1 MMVPVAGPLIRCTHV
16 STVPV
21 RPQSPTASDHDQ
33 LARRTKRQELN
44 IKGYHVRCQPFPVSV
59 NLVVSLTQDNLFS
72 GKLLVMLVQ
81 TSLSSIMDTLQ
92 QDLFSPSKVT
102 LVDAE
107 KLWPELYVHSD
118 QTQVDYVTSGLNK
131 RFRLG
136 FNHLAV
142 SSSMPSLSLQPSVI
156 DQCLLIEL
164 EKGRVAGR
172 FLTSCIPNLN
182 VNLLLVYP

>member
-1 MMVPVAGPLIRCTHV
+1 M
-16 STVPV
+16 STVSV
-21 RPQSPTASDHDQ
+21 RPQSPTASDHNQ
-33 LARRTKRQELN
+33 LARRRKRQDLN
-44 IKGYHVRCQPFPVSV
+44 VKDYHVHCQPFPVSV

-72 GKLLVMLVQ
+72 GKPPVMLVQ
-81 TSLSSIMDTLQ
+81 TSLSSFMGALQ
-92 QDLFSPSKVT
+92 QDLVSPSKVT

-107 KLWPELYVHSD
+107 KLWRELYVHFD
-118 QTQVDYVTSGLNK
+118 QTQVDYVTSGLSK

-142 SSSMPSLSLQPSVI
+142 SSSMPSLSLHPSVI

-164 EKGRVAGR
+164 EKGRVAGPV
-172 FLTSCIPNLN
+172 LISSIPNFN